1 MRRGLLLSRHGG
13 VRPILDRLLQQRP
26 EPAYLRVLQPRLPR
40 GLQGHAEERPPLLRQ
55 LLENTVAI
63 RLARKT
69 PVNNRVERKTLRS
82 IGNIGII
89 RPTRFPKR
97 GKNNTVDRL
106 SSRFLTI
113 VIRFLFRD
121 VRESFI
127 TCGSFVRWG
136 NLRRRLCEHEK

>member
-69 PVNNRVERKTLRS
+69 PVNNRVEQKMLRS

-127 TCGSFVRWG
+127 TCGSFVRWE
-136 NLRRRLCEHEK
+136 NLRRRLCEK